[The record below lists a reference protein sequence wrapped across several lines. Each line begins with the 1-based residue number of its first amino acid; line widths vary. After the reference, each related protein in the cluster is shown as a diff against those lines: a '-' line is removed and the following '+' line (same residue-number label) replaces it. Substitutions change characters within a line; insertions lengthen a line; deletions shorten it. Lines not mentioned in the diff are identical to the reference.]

1 MQSTLVIPE
10 SVESAQIIPA
20 LVKLSSVIPES
31 IEKVT
36 VIPEV
41 ANHATLSPLKHKKRR
56 GHVVL
61 SNSLLPEVPDTLAQE
76 GLSQVPPS
84 SVVPED
90 PILVVPHPVVL
101 ENQSRENA
109 PVLELSPER
118 ISIPEYSTVQAPAP
132 KLSLRVAPAS
142 VLSQNPAVHKS
153 IPESTTTQSCPEFAP
168 FLSGPESAP
177 DPIPKSPP
185 AQEPSL
191 Y

>member
-1 MQSTLVIPE
+1 MC
-10 SVESAQIIPA
+10 
-20 LVKLSSVIPES
+20 
-31 IEKVT
+31 
-36 VIPEV
+36 
-41 ANHATLSPLKHKKRR
+41 
-56 GHVVL
+56 
-61 SNSLLPEVPDTLAQE
+61 
-76 GLSQVPPS
+76 PPS

-101 ENQSRENA
+101 ENQSRENT

-132 KLSLRVAPAS
+132 KLSLGVAPAS

-177 DPIPKSPP
+177 EPIPKSPP
-185 AQEPSL
+185 DQEPSPEGRGSTPCL
-191 Y
+191 CCLCLMFLCLSCA